1 VKVNLLQTMRRQ
13 RSLLL
18 VLAILAIVAATW
30 TGLLATSATHKT
42 LDQRTQE
49 VAEQLKC
56 PVCQGESV
64 ADSPALLAGQMRQVI
79 REQLQAGKSEQQVVQ
94 YFVNRYG
101 DQIAWSPPWQGF
113 ALLAWLAPIVLL
125 LGGAILLLVVWRD
138 WHTGAGTTDKEQVVA
153 DLAEKKALAALGE
166 GELERYQELL
176 ERELEEEDLLYK
188 RYRTEAT

>member
-113 ALLAWLAPIVLL
+113 ALLAWLVPIVLL

-138 WHTGAGTTDKEQVVA
+138 WRTGAGATDKEQVVA

>member
-1 VKVNLLQTMRRQ
+1 MKVNLLQTMRRQ

-30 TGLLATSATHKT
+30 MGLLASSQAHKT

-64 ADSPALLAGQMRQVI
+64 ADSPALLAGQMRQII
-79 REQLQAGKSEQQVVQ
+79 REQLRSGKSEQQVVQ
-94 YFVNRYG
+94 YFTNRYG

-113 ALLAWLAPIVLL
+113 ALLAWLVPIVLL
-125 LGGAILLLVVWRD
+125 LGGTILLFVVWRD
-138 WHTGAGTTDKEQVVA
+138 WRTVSTDKEQALTDLVEKTLA
-153 DLAEKKALAALGE
+153 TLGEDELGCYQDLLEQELAE
-166 GELERYQELL
+166 
-176 ERELEEEDLLYK
+176 DDPLYK
-188 RYRTEAT
+188 SYRTEAR

>member
-1 VKVNLLQTMRRQ
+1 MKVNLLQTMRRQ

-30 TGLLATSATHKT
+30 TGLLASSQAHKT

-64 ADSPALLAGQMRQVI
+64 ADSPALLAGQMRQII
-79 REQLQAGKSEQQVVQ
+79 REQLRSGKSEQQVVQ
-94 YFVNRYG
+94 YFTNRYG

-113 ALLAWLAPIVLL
+113 ALLAWLVPIVLL
-125 LGGAILLLVVWRD
+125 LGGTLLLFIVWRD
-138 WHTGAGTTDKEQVVA
+138 WRTASTDKEQA
-153 DLAEKKALAALGE
+153 IMDLAEKKTLAALDE
-166 GELERYQELL
+166 DELGRYRDLLEQELA
-176 ERELEEEDLLYK
+176 EDDPLYK
-188 RYRTEAT
+188 SYRTEAR

>member
-1 VKVNLLQTMRRQ
+1 MKVNLLQTMRRQ

-79 REQLQAGKSEQQVVQ
+79 REQLQSGKSEQQVVQ

-113 ALLAWLAPIVLL
+113 ALLAWLVPIVLL
-125 LGGAILLLVVWRD
+125 LGGALLLLVVWRD
-138 WHTGAGTTDKEQVVA
+138 WRTGKGIIDKEQVVA

>member
-79 REQLQAGKSEQQVVQ
+79 REQLQSGKSEQQVVQ

-113 ALLAWLAPIVLL
+113 ALLAWLVPIVLL
-125 LGGAILLLVVWRD
+125 LSGAILLLVVWRD
-138 WHTGAGTTDKEQVVA
+138 WRMGAGTTDKEQVVA

>member
-1 VKVNLLQTMRRQ
+1 VKVNLLQTIRRQ

-79 REQLQAGKSEQQVVQ
+79 REQLQAGKSEQQVIQ

-113 ALLAWLAPIVLL
+113 ALLAWLVPIVLL
-125 LGGAILLLVVWRD
+125 LGGAILLFAVWRD
-138 WHTGAGTTDKEQVVA
+138 WRTGVIDKEQVVA

-176 ERELEEEDLLYK
+176 ERELEEEDPLYK
-188 RYRTEAT
+188 RHRTEAT

>member
-1 VKVNLLQTMRRQ
+1 MKVNLLQTMRRQ

-79 REQLQAGKSEQQVVQ
+79 REQLQSGKSEQQVVQ

-113 ALLAWLAPIVLL
+113 ALLAWLVPIVLL

-138 WHTGAGTTDKEQVVA
+138 WRTGIIDKEQVVA